1 MQIIEFL
8 KKLFSPKTDEEVMLC
23 ELRAANRERLQ
34 ASKAI
39 EYAASLLQY
48 HRARIAIIEEELAAK
63 KGKK

>member
-1 MQIIEFL
+1 MKEFI
-8 KKLFSPKTDEEVMLC
+8 KKLFLPKTDEQILLC
-23 ELRAANRERLQ
+23 ELRSANRERLQ